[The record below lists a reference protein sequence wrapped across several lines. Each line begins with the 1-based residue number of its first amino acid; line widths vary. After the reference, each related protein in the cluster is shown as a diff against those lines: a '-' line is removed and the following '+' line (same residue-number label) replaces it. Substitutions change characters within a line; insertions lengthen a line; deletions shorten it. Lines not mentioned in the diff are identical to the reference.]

1 MSDELD
7 WDPGVRRWS
16 YDGDHVV
23 PRVLR
28 ELPYP
33 WDDCEQAAVSAT
45 DRTPAEVDRA
55 RASLL
60 ALLDEPAPPVP
71 EPPAPGTLHLVW
83 DTYYVELTE
92 RWPRRA
98 DLTWERV
105 DEFVRTAL
113 HRDAGLPLNVH
124 ALTHVEATM
133 RHLIDHDYTFTAA
146 AIWDWLALDAD
157 PGRFAEWAVPLAE
170 RSVTEGLEADSAIA
184 YLGAA
189 GAVDA
194 LTRLAE
200 KPDGPASWDDAETA
214 RDMLAELRSRGR

>member
-7 WDPGVRRWS
+7 WDPGVARWS
-16 YDGDHVV
+16 CGGDQVL

-28 ELPYP
+28 ELPPP
-33 WDDCEQAAVSAT
+33 WDAYDPAAAAAT
-45 DRTPAEVDRA
+45 DHTPEAVERA
-55 RASLL
+55 RASLR

-71 EPPAPGTLHLVW
+71 VPPAPGTLYLVW
-83 DTYYVELTE
+83 DAYCLELTE

-105 DEFVRTAL
+105 DAFVRECL
-113 HRDAGLPLNVH
+113 VRDAALPLNVH
-124 ALTHVEATM
+124 ALTHVEATL
-133 RHLIDHDYTFTAA
+133 RYLIDQEYAYTAGA
-146 AIWDWLALDAD
+146 VWDWLALDPD
-157 PGRFAEWAVPLAE
+157 PARFAEWAVPLAE

-189 GAVDA
+189 RAEEA

-214 RDMLAELRSRGR
+214 RDMLAELRTRGR